1 MRCACWSTGIA
12 VCSPSP
18 SQGTDVDTR
27 GSLGD
32 TALHW
37 AARGGHVAAIETLL
51 QKGADIAAANNQ
63 GDTALHLAAFKNHV
77 DACKKLVA
85 MGANREALNKQNQRP
100 LDMARSVPI
109 KVVVAPEEDDCEGY
123 SGSGS
128 DSEGF

>member
-1 MRCACWSTGIA
+1 MGAA
-12 VCSPSP
+12 VVDE
-18 SQGTDVDTR
+18 GTDVDTR

-37 AARGGHVAAIETLL
+37 AARGGYVAAIETLL

-63 GDTALHLAAFKNHV
+63 GDTALHLAA
-77 DACKKLVA
+77 CKKMVA